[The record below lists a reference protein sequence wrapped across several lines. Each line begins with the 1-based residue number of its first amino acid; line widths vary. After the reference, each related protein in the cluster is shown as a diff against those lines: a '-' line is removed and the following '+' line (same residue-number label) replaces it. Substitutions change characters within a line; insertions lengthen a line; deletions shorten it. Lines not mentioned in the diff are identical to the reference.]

1 MKNLIVAIYR
11 LVYKITRYKNFSF
24 GFALTYITMLNM
36 ILFCG
41 LALLL
46 EGWFPKVI
54 ARKLFTFPYYYLV
67 GAAMLGI
74 TIRIRPSI
82 KTMSKDAK
90 KKTDYTS
97 IIVYSFAMLL
107 LYVYIVYKDKKF

>member
-1 MKNLIVAIYR
+1 
-11 LVYKITRYKNFSF
+11 
-24 GFALTYITMLNM
+24 MLNM
-36 ILFCG
+36 ILVYG

-54 ARKLFTFPYYYLV
+54 TRKLFVFPYYYLV